1 MQAEEKSPHGRVRAV
16 LDGKRFDPPPVW
28 MMRQAGRYLPEYRQ
42 LRARVGSFL
51 DLCFDPELAT
61 EVTLQPVERFDL
73 DAAILFSDILVIP
86 LALGRKVAF
95 VEGEGPKLEPI
106 DADGIERLEREHVL
120 ERLAPVLDTVAS
132 ARARLSRDKTL
143 IGFCGAPWTVATYMV
158 AGEGTADQLPA
169 RLMAARE
176 PDTFQWLIDRLTVA
190 SAAYLAAQIRAG
202 ADCVQIFDTWS
213 GVLGTAE
220 FDRWCIEPTRAIVEL
235 VRHAEPS
242 ARIIG
247 FPKGAG
253 LRLKR
258 YAEMTGVDGIG
269 LDWTVPPEVARDT
282 LQPLVAV
289 QGNLDPAVLLAGGDT
304 LAGAI
309 DGIREALSG
318 GRFIFNLGHGI
329 LPQTPITH
337 VEEMLAR
344 IRGAS

>member
-1 MQAEEKSPHGRVRAV
+1 MPAGRVRAV
-16 LDGKRFDPPPVW
+16 LDGRRFDPPPVW

-51 DLCFDPELAT
+51 DLCFNPELAA
-61 EVTLQPVERFDL
+61 EVTLQPVDRFDL

-86 LALGRKVAF
+86 HALGRKVAF

-106 DADGIERLEREHVL
+106 DAEGIEKLEREHVV
-120 ERLAPVLDTVAS
+120 ERLAPVLETVA
-132 ARARLSRDKTL
+132 AVRARLAPDKSL

-158 AGEGTADQLPA
+158 AGEATGDQLPA
-169 RLMAARE
+169 RLIAARE
-176 PDTFQWLIDRLTVA
+176 PDTFQWLIDRLIVA

-213 GVLGTAE
+213 GVLGEEE
-220 FDRWCIEPTRAIVEL
+220 FERWCIEPTRAIVDL
-235 VRHAEPS
+235 VRHAEPT

-258 YAEMTGVDGIG
+258 YAERTGVDGVG
-269 LDWTVPPEVARDT
+269 MDWTVPLAVAREE
-282 LQPLVAV
+282 LQPRVAV
-289 QGNLDPAVLLAGGDT
+289 QGNLDPAVLLAGGDA
-304 LAGAI
+304 LARATDRI
-309 DGIREALSG
+309 LEALSP

-329 LPQTPITH
+329 LPQTPIPH

-344 IRGAS
+344 VRGRA